1 MKKLIIAIF
10 LGVIL
15 LTGCTSKLK
24 TYEEVDY
31 NKIMNM
37 FEEKQDFVLFI
48 GSTTC
53 DHCSLYKVTL
63 DEVIKKYQV
72 KVYYIDISKLTTEE
86 NNKLKLYVNYSGTP
100 TTAFIENGVEESSY
114 DRVDGNRPMDKVVE
128 KFKNKGYIN

>member
-1 MKKLIIAIF
+1 MTWMKKLIIAIV

-37 FEEKQDFVLFI
+37 FKEKQDFVLFI

-63 DEVIKKYQV
+63 DEVIK
-72 KVYYIDISKLTTEE
+72 
-86 NNKLKLYVNYSGTP
+86 
-100 TTAFIENGVEESSY
+100 
-114 DRVDGNRPMDKVVE
+114 
-128 KFKNKGYIN
+128 